1 MNYVQRRHSVTC
13 LQSHLVF
20 TTKYRRKIFL
30 DEHIEQLRWAFGLA
44 CQKLEIDLQE
54 FDGDLDHVHLLIQYP
69 PKLSISVIVNSLK
82 ATSSRRFKAMNHGY
96 GRLGKNGALWSRSYF
111 AANVGGA
118 PMADLKKYI
127 QNQKAS

>member
-1 MNYVQRRHSVTC
+1 MNYVQRRHSITC

-30 DEHIEQLRWAFGLA
+30 DEHIE
-44 CQKLEIDLQE
+44 KLEIDLQE
-54 FDGDLDHVHLLIQYP
+54 FDGELDHVHLLIQYP

-82 ATSSRRFKAMNHGY
+82 STSSRRFKAMNHGY

-111 AANVGGA
+111 AVNVGGA
-118 PMADLKKYI
+118 PIAVLKKYI
-127 QNQKAS
+127 QNQRES